1 MLGAGGSG
9 ISQFLCWHIL
19 PKDLEPPSPPSA
31 AFGASGS
38 WELLLSHILSRLTW
52 ERDQSMQ
59 SSGCSQA
66 LSVSCW
72 HHGCRSDIPCKT
84 LWKHHCQE
92 LFLGLHISLCVQ
104 SFVGGL
110 PCQQKLGWSKR
121 RGSQGAGKESRKRE
135 KVQGPFRRNKSGI
148 NHT

>member
-1 MLGAGGSG
+1 MRCARSWWLWDFTIPLLA
-9 ISQFLCWHIL
+9 H
-19 PKDLEPPSPPSA
+19 PPQRP
-31 AFGASGS
+31 GASIPLQVLPLVPLAAGNCFCLTS
-38 WELLLSHILSRLTW
+38 LWLSRLTW

-72 HHGCRSDIPCKT
+72 HRGCRSDIPCKT

-104 SFVGGL
+104 SL
-110 PCQQKLGWSKR
+110 
-121 RGSQGAGKESRKRE
+121 
-135 KVQGPFRRNKSGI
+135 
-148 NHT
+148 